1 MEFKDLQGDTVF
13 MGEGELAMANGSNG
27 GVDAAEGKAIRSR
40 GRNKTDCES
49 PSNEGARGA

>member
-27 GVDAAEGKAIRSR
+27 GVDTAEGKAIRSR
-40 GRNKTDCES
+40 GRTKTDCES
-49 PSNEGARGA
+49 PSNEGA